1 MSHYQNR
8 VQAGK
13 INPAAGINP
22 AIDDQIDETLA
33 RIMVIVQ
40 EKSGQGTSK
49 AMLASLE
56 RFEDALVASTDLQSL
71 LTGTTQGK
79 QPLALGAGSPVQGQP
94 PTQDQIDAAL
104 QVIGDALTARGP
116 GYENQ
121 AKLIRAALAPKTD
134 PAFVEADSN
143 GRPKAVADL
152 QQQVNAGRSDRDL
165 LDIVVTQMGHTPVA
179 SDEHY
184 PVPQW
189 SKTITDSLKAR
200 LDPAQAVSKTDL
212 AAAVR
217 DAKAKVAAITGGI
230 RPGIVNGKDE
240 AVTELEKLEQ
250 LAQ

>member
-1 MSHYQNR
+1 MNHFQAR
-8 VQAGK
+8 VDSK
-13 INPAAGINP
+13 KVDPTAGIDP
-22 AIDDQIDETLA
+22 AIDDQIDSTLE
-33 RIMVIVQ
+33 RINVRVQ
-40 EKSGQGTSK
+40 ELSGQGTAK
-49 AMLASLE
+49 AMLADLE
-56 RFEDALVASTDLQSL
+56 TFEDVLNASADLKSL

-94 PTQDQIDAAL
+94 PAQDQIDAAL

-121 AKLIRAALAPKTD
+121 AKLVRAALAPKTD

-165 LDIVVTQMGHTPVA
+165 LDIFVTQMGHTPVA

-184 PVPQW
+184 SVPQW
-189 SKTITDSLKAR
+189 SKTITDSLNAR

-240 AVTELEKLEQ
+240 AVAELEKIEL